1 MVADESQKFRV
12 HVQAITSTRVTVTF
26 RCGFGV
32 FSGGF
37 RRVKV
42 VDAKINGGLTSFY
55 QVNFKRNYLEAT
67 PGVEPRSTDLQSAA
81 FSYISIIYRHCHAYC
96 HAV

>member
-1 MVADESQKFRV
+1 MVADENEKSCV
-12 HVQAITSTRVTVTF
+12 HVQPITSTRVTVTF

-42 VDAKINGGLTSFY
+42 VHAKINGGLTSFY
-55 QVNFKRNYLEAT
+55 HVNFKPVSLEAT
-67 PGVEPRSTDLQSAA
+67 PGVEPRSTDLQAVA
-81 FSYISIIYRHCHAYC
+81 FLYISITYRYC
-96 HAV
+96 HA

>member
-12 HVQAITSTRVTVTF
+12 HVQPITSTRVTVTF

-67 PGVEPRSTDLQSAA
+67 PGVEPRSTDLQAVDVNL
-81 FSYISIIYRHCHAYC
+81 FIY
-96 HAV
+96 

>member
-1 MVADESQKFRV
+1 MVADENEKSCV
-12 HVQAITSTRVTVTF
+12 HVQPITSTRVTVTF

-37 RRVKV
+37 RWLKAAGATDNR
-42 VDAKINGGLTSFY
+42 GLTSFY
-55 QVNFKRNYLEAT
+55 PVNFKRNELEAT

-81 FSYISIIYRHCHAYC
+81 FIYNSITYRHCHSE
-96 HAV
+96 